1 MKRYSGFLFV
11 DSMLAF
17 SVIILIVMLLLPMY
31 NEMSITYQRKQVTL
45 EKVRLLYMHIV
56 IREGEYTREAHTICI
71 KASKVCHTFK

>member
-1 MKRYSGFLFV
+1 
-11 DSMLAF
+11 
-17 SVIILIVMLLLPMY
+17 MLLLPMY
-31 NEMSITYQRKQVTL
+31 NEMSITYQRKQDTL